1 MQALVQFTHT
11 SEEIKAVTIVETEID
26 HVTTNIPEKYVPR
39 QSWDPSALKVVPS
52 CVHELFHQRVL
63 EQPLAPAV
71 EGPDGS
77 WSYSELDHQSSVLAR
92 KLHSQGL
99 VGLEKFVPLVFEK
112 SRWTVV
118 AILAVI
124 KAGGAFVLLD
134 PSQPAQRLKSICT
147 DTKAEV
153 ILSSPRQAAL
163 ARQLL
168 EQVVLVQPED
178 PENNTG
184 IDWSSPSSKPD
195 QALYAVFTSG
205 STGQPKGAVMEHGAF
220 CTSALAMGQRLGIHR
235 ETRVLQFAAYS
246 FDVAIADHLMT
257 LLLGGA
263 ICILSDRDRKEDLAV
278 AAARMGVTWAFLTP
292 SVARLVEPT
301 AVPSLKTLAMG
312 GEALT
317 EEVIRKWSPH
327 VDVLNLY
334 GPAEC
339 AVGVSVNPSMESTH
353 RTDIGF
359 PSCAIAWV
367 VNPDDPQQL
376 QPVGEAGELVIQGPL
391 VARGYLG
398 NAATRAGS
406 VFLEPTNWVKEHGAA
421 AMGKLYRTGDIVRYD
436 ASTSRLLFQGRRD
449 SQVKI
454 YGQRVELGEVEHQ
467 LSSFFP
473 APQHVVADVI
483 SASLVAFVFPSGD
496 MKNVGSD
503 PVKDNDDNLF
513 LSPTAADREHA
524 RQARSALKKV
534 LPLYMVPSDILFL
547 SWIPVTATGKTDRR
561 YINTQGSRL
570 TAEQRRQFS
579 TALDQTRALPSTPVE
594 LALQQIWASVLQRAP
609 DQIGVQDDFFH
620 LGGTSLDA
628 IRLASLVRR
637 EELGHAQQQASL
649 SFIFEHPTIENM
661 ARALNT
667 APVHHVS
674 NESFQLDASLLSD
687 ILRQGSLQRS
697 DLQEGPSGAGLVH
710 GITDF
715 QRNSLLGLP
724 MHLVVEI
731 PASVD
736 HSRLETAWSSVM
748 ARNAALRSVFFAEP
762 VGGLPTYQAFRRF
775 SASKTIPIT
784 QPDNQQPIDEFVRS
798 FCSLD
803 AARKIPDG
811 QLHCNLTRITHK
823 NDDKTDQLVL
833 RLNHALYDA
842 FSLPI
847 LINDLTA
854 AYHGNPLPAKQV
866 DFPDYMHRR
875 WQRNQAATAVSF
887 WQKFL
892 AGARMTSVECS
903 PATTPATETYL
914 LAMQQTPAFTPPVGI
929 TLATVFRAAWA
940 IVLAQH
946 TGTDDV
952 VFGETVDGRGFP
964 LEELDSIFGCA
975 IGSSPMRIILPGR
988 DSSKGEFLHYAQ
1000 HQHTIRIPHETMD
1013 MAAIVA
1019 PNCAPH
1025 IDAKFGSVLVVEN
1038 PNTVPDIVLDGKACP
1053 SRWVFH
1059 GPLSDLYIQLCP
1071 GPETLNWVICV
1082 PPKWYF
1088 TQKRVDSLL
1097 GSLVEVVAKFAVS
1110 PEEPLSTLFV

>member
-1 MQALVQFTHT
+1 MQDLVQVTHT
-11 SEEIKAVTIVETEID
+11 SEETKAVTIVETEID
-26 HVTTNIPEKYVPR
+26 RVAPNIPEQYVPR

-52 CVHELFHQRVL
+52 CVHELFHRRVL
-63 EQPLAPAV
+63 EQPQAPAV

-99 VGLEKFVPLVFEK
+99 VGLEKFVPLIFEK

-134 PSQPAQRLKSICT
+134 PSQPTQRLKTICT

-163 ARQLL
+163 ARLLL
-168 EQVVLVQPED
+168 EHVVLVQPED
-178 PENNTG
+178 PENDTS

-220 CTSALAMGQRLGIHR
+220 CTSALATGQRLGIHR
-235 ETRVLQFAAYS
+235 ESRVLQFAAYS

-263 ICILSDRDRKEDLAV
+263 VCILSETDRKEDLAV
-278 AAARMGVTWAFLTP
+278 AAARMGVTWAFLTL
-292 SVARLVEPT
+292 SVARLVKPT

-317 EEVIRKWSPH
+317 EEVIQMWSPH
-327 VDVLNLY
+327 VDVFNLY

-339 AVGVSVNPSMESTH
+339 AVGVTVNPSMESTH
-353 RTDIGF
+353 RTDIGY

-406 VFLEPTNWVKEHGAA
+406 FFLQPTIWVKKHGTA
-421 AMGKLYRTGDIVRYD
+421 AMGRLYRTGDIVRYD
-436 ASTSRLLFQGRRD
+436 ASTRRLLFQGRRD

-454 YGQRVELGEVEHQ
+454 HGQRVELGEVEHQ
-467 LSSFFP
+467 LSRFFP

-496 MKNVGSD
+496 MKNVSSD
-503 PVKDNDDNLF
+503 AVKNNDDDLF

-524 RQARSALKKV
+524 RQARSALQKT
-534 LPLYMVPSDILFL
+534 LPSYMVPSDILFL
-547 SWIPVTATGKTDRR
+547 SWIPATATGKTDRR
-561 YINTQGSRL
+561 YINTQSSCL

-579 TALDQTRALPSTPVE
+579 TVLDQTRALPSTPVE
-594 LALQQIWASVLQRAP
+594 LALQRIWASVLQRAP
-609 DQIGVQDDFFH
+609 DQIGVQDNFFS

-649 SFIFEHPTIENM
+649 SLIFDHPTIESM
-661 ARALNT
+661 TQALYM
-667 APVHHVS
+667 APVCNVS
-674 NESFQLDASLLSD
+674 KESFRLDSSFMED

-715 QRNSLLGLP
+715 QRNSLLGHP

-748 ARNAALRSVFFAEP
+748 ARNAALRSVFFAAE
-762 VGGLPTYQAFRRF
+762 GLPTYQAFRRF
-775 SASKTIPIT
+775 LGSEIIPIT
-784 QPDNQQPIDEFVRS
+784 QPDNQEPVDQFVGS
-798 FCSLD
+798 FCSQD

-811 QLHCNLTRITHK
+811 QLHCNLTRIAHE
-823 NDDKTDQLVL
+823 NGKTDQLVL

-842 FSLPI
+842 LSLPI
-847 LINDLTA
+847 LVNDLTA

-866 DFPDYMHRR
+866 DFPNYMHRR
-875 WQRNQAATAVSF
+875 WQRNQAATAVRF

-892 AGARMTSVECS
+892 AGARMTSVECN

-940 IVLAQH
+940 TVLAQH
-946 TGTDDV
+946 TGVDDV

-964 LEELDSIFGCA
+964 LEELDGIFGCA
-975 IGSSPMRIILPGR
+975 IGSSPMRIILPRR
-988 DSSKGEFLHYAQ
+988 DSSKGEFLRYAQ
-1000 HQHTIRIPHETMD
+1000 DQHTRRIPHETMD
-1013 MAAIVA
+1013 MDAIVA

-1038 PNTVPDIVLDGKACP
+1038 PNAVPEIVLDGKPCP

-1071 GPETLNWVICV
+1071 GPETLNWAICV
-1082 PPKWYF
+1082 PPKWSF

-1097 GSLVEVVAKFAVS
+1097 DSLVKVVAKFAVS
-1110 PEEPLSTLFV
+1110 PEEPLSTLFL